1 MATANVQTRQEIQMN
16 VITLDFETYY
26 DSQHSLSHLSTVQYV
41 ASDLFKVWGVGIKI
55 NDEPTEWFGADECAD
70 AIKAIQWD
78 DAAVV
83 CHNTLFDAYI
93 LTQHYNCTPKYYYD
107 TAAMAR
113 GLAPNESASLK
124 ATCERMFPD
133 DKTMRKGDELINAK
147 GIFDLPPDIE
157 EQIAGYCIQDVDL
170 TYALYN
176 RMQPTYP
183 QSELDII
190 DLTCRMFVEPKL
202 VLNKPLLV
210 AHREAVAEDTI
221 QKIAA
226 SGLSREQLASQKQFA
241 EHLESIDIT
250 VPTKKSARTGKM
262 IPAFSKTDAAYT
274 QMCNMY
280 PQYKHVWDARE
291 AVKSRI
297 EETRAQRLLD
307 GCTLQNTLPVP
318 LKYYAAHTGR
328 FGGSEKINLQNLP
341 RGSKL
346 RNALQAGPDQTLY
359 IADLSNI
366 EARMLAWLAKEQDL
380 LDSFAAGEDVYSNFA
395 SQIYNKP
402 ITKANKLE
410 RYVGKTAILGLGYGM
425 GANKYKAIL
434 AQGTPSIDVTQSTAL
449 GIVSQYRA
457 MYPNIPQLWA
467 IGKQLLFYMLDQ
479 TSSSYSYGPLQ
490 VASNALKLPNDM
502 YLQYPKLRY
511 ATGEFLY
518 DSGRT
523 GITRTH
529 GPRLVENIIQ
539 ALARIVITD
548 QMLAIHKMP
557 EVDVVLTVHDEIIAV
572 GSDKDADE
580 TLQKIMTIMK
590 QPPSWCAE
598 LPLDAE
604 GAHSKIYDK

>member
-1 MATANVQTRQEIQMN
+1 MN
-16 VITLDFETYY
+16 IITLDFETYY
-26 DSQHSLSHLSTVQYV
+26 DSEHSLGTLSTVQYV
-41 ASDLFKVWGVGIKI
+41 NSDLFKVWGVGIKI
-55 NDEPTEWFGADECAD
+55 NDAQTEWFGEDECTD

-78 DAAVV
+78 EAAVV
-83 CHNTLFDAYI
+83 CHNTPFDAYI
-93 LTQHYNCTPKYYYD
+93 LTQYYKCTPKYYYD

-113 GLAPNESASLK
+113 GLSPNESASLK

-157 EQIAGYCIQDVDL
+157 EQIADYCIQDVDL

-202 VLNKPLLV
+202 VLNKPLLI
-210 AHREAVAEDTI
+210 AHKEEVI
-221 QKIAA
+221 QNTLQHIAA
-226 SGLSREQLASQKQFA
+226 SGLTRAQLASQKQFA
-241 EHLESIDIT
+241 EHLESINIT
-250 VPTKKSARTGKM
+250 VPTKKSVRTGKM

-280 PQYKHVWDARE
+280 PEHNNLWVARE

-297 EETRAQRLLD
+297 EETRAQRMLD
-307 GCTLQNTLPVP
+307 GCTEQGTLPVP
-318 LKYYAAHTGR
+318 LRYYAAHTGR
-328 FGGSEKINLQNLP
+328 FGGNEKINLQNLP

-346 RNALQAGPDQTLY
+346 RNALQAGPDQMLY
-359 IADLSNI
+359 VVDLSNI

-425 GANKYKAIL
+425 GADKYKAIL
-434 AQGTPSIDVTQSTAL
+434 AQGTPGIDVTKETAL
-449 GIVSQYRA
+449 GIVTQYRA
-457 MYPNIPQLWA
+457 MYPNVPQLWA

-479 TSSSYSYGPLQ
+479 TSAEYSYGPLQ
-490 VASNALKLPNDM
+490 VASNALKLPNGM

-511 ATGEFLY
+511 TNGDFIY

-548 QMLAIHKMP
+548 QMLAIQKLP
-557 EVDVVLTVHDEIIAV
+557 EVDVVLTVHDEIIALSTD
-572 GSDKDADE
+572 SDCGKI
-580 TLQKIMTIMK
+580 LQKIMAIMTT
-590 QPPSWCAE
+590 PPSWCNE

-604 GAHSKIYDK
+604 GAYSKIYDK